1 MRYETCECGE
11 PIVANELP
19 AKLLT
24 HWQHQQVCLYSYI
37 GCVSIRIFEKT
48 FLKTSTWKFKT

>member
-1 MRYETCECGE
+1 MDECGE
-11 PIVANELP
+11 PILANELP

-37 GCVSIRIFEKT
+37 GCMSIRIFQK
-48 FLKTSTWKFKT
+48 KIFKIINLEV